1 MALLAVHAMAA
12 SPATFPSSHH
22 HAAVSSYCA
31 LPATA
36 AFSRSRSRV
45 AAAAAATLSAP
56 LTPVLEVYCGRGD
69 KKTKRGKRFNH
80 SYGNARPRNKKKG
93 TGPARLFAPPA
104 PPRKD
109 QFDDGECL
117 CKFVNLLGI
126 FRNRGFT
133 IAKTP
138 LLLIPERG
146 GGGGG
151 NRSCCRGRRRERSSP
166 ATESA
171 TAAPTLRK
179 TTRKSSLLRPPPPPS
194 PATLGISLFTSPHH
208 HLLPKNPPH
217 ADCSNQPAMEG
228 TQVISPTLITKKKKI
243 IKKIQT
249 FEQEIE
255 TFFLTARR
263 LWPRT

>member
-1 MALLAVHAMAA
+1 MIWEAVLKNRLINQSIRSDHLIELRKVVNNSYQMAA
-12 SPATFPSSHH
+12 ALDLSGADPA
-22 HAAVSSYCA
+22 
-31 LPATA
+31 
-36 AFSRSRSRV
+36 
-45 AAAAAATLSAP
+45 
-56 LTPVLEVYCGRGD
+56 
-69 KKTKRGKRFNH
+69 
-80 SYGNARPRNKKKG
+80 
-93 TGPARLFAPPA
+93 
-104 PPRKD
+104 
-109 QFDDGECL
+109 
-117 CKFVNLLGI
+117 
-126 FRNRGFT
+126 RNRGFT